1 MEKTFVVTLVR
12 LVTMSRA
19 GLRQKIGPGI
29 YGSHLFLTSLQLVLA
44 AAAPCGNETSL
55 LVVVGTTVHR
65 VPRPNQKLMKLNK
78 NIRS

>member
-1 MEKTFVVTLVR
+1 MN
-12 LVTMSRA
+12 RA

-44 AAAPCGNETSL
+44 AASCGNETSL
-55 LVVVGTTVHR
+55 LVVVVVGTTVHS

-78 NIRS
+78 SIRS